1 MEARGALHFGWGKV
15 KIAVAWWVLRNEV
28 LLVSK
33 EVVARIIFCGLV
45 GVKGWGRWPSVKR
58 SNGGRLLL
66 LNQRK
71 MEHRGGLVRLVAKRG
86 VEGEG
91 AGVSDTWEGAQGDC
105 SMRRLVRAAEQAR

>member
-1 MEARGALHFGWGKV
+1 MLTGNGESTTMEARGALHFGWGKV

-45 GVKGWGRWPSVKR
+45 GVKGRGRWPSVKR

-91 AGVSDTWEGAQGDC
+91 LG
-105 SMRRLVRAAEQAR
+105 

>member
-1 MEARGALHFGWGKV
+1 MLTGNGESATMEARGALHFGWGKV

-45 GVKGWGRWPSVKR
+45 GVKGRGRWPSVKR

-71 MEHRGGLVRLVAKRG
+71 METQGGGLVRLVAKRG

-91 AGVSDTWEGAQGDC
+91 LG
-105 SMRRLVRAAEQAR
+105 